1 MQVYSAFQEH
11 ADIPAGADAVPQCVR
26 GKLTEGSSADTLA
39 LGKKPTKPLRTEVQ
53 SLTRKFVI
61 SGNINPQENSE
72 HSDSDNR
79 IRLSRVVSFFAEL
92 PRGLAGHT

>member
-1 MQVYSAFQEH
+1 MQVHSAFQEH
-11 ADIPAGADAVPQCVR
+11 VDIPASGDAVPKCVR
-26 GKLTEGSSADTLA
+26 GKPTEGSSAGTLA

-61 SGNINPQENSE
+61 SGNINPRENSE

-79 IRLSRVVSFFAEL
+79 IRLSRVVSFCAEL